1 MDCNAPIIIA
11 SIWNGGRRWDCST
24 KPEGKSR
31 TTLRPENVWEISDR
45 TAFLIAM
52 SERLC
57 AKCGEGERLSA
68 LSPKERTTY
77 AVDAFQREVSNGGF
91 EQYLC
96 NSSGAL
102 AGELLDAL
110 RAVGAE
116 IYRPALAALPAA
128 WLEDE
133 EERRALRDEVLTERV
148 SERLD
153 QRDQRFYECSDDLE
167 ELLYRCIVQ
176 NWRSFE

>member
-1 MDCNAPIIIA
+1 MGLLDKIRRKIA
-11 SIWNGGRRWDCST
+11 DDAAAQQ
-24 KPEGKSR
+24 P
-31 TTLRPENVWEISDR
+31 RPENVWEISDR

-52 SERLC
+52 SKRLC

-68 LSPKERTTY
+68 LSPEERTTY

-116 IYRPALAALPAA
+116 RVAEIYRPALAVYPGGWPA
-128 WLEDE
+128 DE
-133 EERRALRDEVLTERV
+133 EERRALLDEALTERV
-148 SERLD
+148 SDLVD
-153 QRDQRFYECSDDLE
+153 QCDERFYECSDDLE
-167 ELLYRCIVQ
+167 QLLYHCIVQ
-176 NWRSFE
+176 NRRSFE

>member
-1 MDCNAPIIIA
+1 MGLFDKIRRKTACNYTAA
-11 SIWNGGRRWDCST
+11 RR
-24 KPEGKSR
+24 P
-31 TTLRPENVWEISDR
+31 RPEDVWEISDR

-52 SERLC
+52 SERLWE
-57 AKCGEGERLSA
+57 KCGEGERLSA
-68 LSPKERTTY
+68 LSPEERTTY

-116 IYRPALAALPAA
+116 RVAEIYRPALAALLTA

-153 QRDQRFYECSDDLE
+153 QCDQRFYECSGDLE
-167 ELLYRCIVQ
+167 QLLYHCIVQ
-176 NWRSFE
+176 NRRSFE

>member
-1 MDCNAPIIIA
+1 MGLLDKTRRKIA
-11 SIWNGGRRWDCST
+11 GDAAAQQ
-24 KPEGKSR
+24 P
-31 TTLRPENVWEISDR
+31 RPEDVWEISNR

-116 IYRPALAALPAA
+116 RVAEIYRQALAALLIHGSRTRKSAENC
-128 WLEDE
+128 W
-133 EERRALRDEVLTERV
+133 T
-148 SERLD
+148 
-153 QRDQRFYECSDDLE
+153 
-167 ELLYRCIVQ
+167 RC
-176 NWRSFE
+176 

>member
-1 MDCNAPIIIA
+1 MGLLDKTRRKNADDA
-11 SIWNGGRRWDCST
+11 AAGERLGDFVQNGVSHRHER
-24 KPEGKSR
+24 K
-31 TTLRPENVWEISDR
+31 TLREMR
-45 TAFLIAM
+45 
-52 SERLC
+52 
-57 AKCGEGERLSA
+57 GEGERLSA
-68 LSPKERTTY
+68 LLPEERTTY

-116 IYRPALAALPAA
+116 RVAEIYRPALAALLTA

-133 EERRALRDEVLTERV
+133 EE
-148 SERLD
+148 
-153 QRDQRFYECSDDLE
+153 
-167 ELLYRCIVQ
+167 
-176 NWRSFE
+176 

>member
-1 MDCNAPIIIA
+1 MGLFDKIRRENADDAAARQP
-11 SIWNGGRRWDCST
+11 
-24 KPEGKSR
+24 
-31 TTLRPENVWEISDR
+31 RPEDVWKISDR

-68 LSPKERTTY
+68 LSPEERTTY

-116 IYRPALAALPAA
+116 RVAEIYRPALARFQPHGPRTRKSA
-128 WLEDE
+128 
-133 EERRALRDEVLTERV
+133 ERCWTK
-148 SERLD
+148 
-153 QRDQRFYECSDDLE
+153 C
-167 ELLYRCIVQ
+167 
-176 NWRSFE
+176 

>member
-1 MDCNAPIIIA
+1 M
-11 SIWNGGRRWDCST
+11 
-24 KPEGKSR
+24 
-31 TTLRPENVWEISDR
+31 LRPENVWEISNR

-102 AGELLDAL
+102 AGELLGAL

-116 IYRPALAALPAA
+116 IYRPALAALLTV

-153 QRDQRFYECSDDLE
+153 QCDERFYECSGDLE

-176 NWRSFE
+176 NRRSFE

>member
-1 MDCNAPIIIA
+1 MGLLDKIRRKIA
-11 SIWNGGRRWDCST
+11 DDVAAQQ
-24 KPEGKSR
+24 P
-31 TTLRPENVWEISDR
+31 RPEDVWEISDR

-68 LSPKERTTY
+68 LSPEERTTY

-116 IYRPALAALPAA
+116 RVAEIYRPALAALLTV

-133 EERRALRDEVLTERV
+133 EERRKLLDEVLTERV

-153 QRDQRFYECSDDLE
+153 QCDERFYECSGDLE
-167 ELLYRCIVQ
+167 ESLYRCTVQ

>member
-1 MDCNAPIIIA
+1 MGLFDKIRRKTACNYTAA
-11 SIWNGGRRWDCST
+11 RR
-24 KPEGKSR
+24 P
-31 TTLRPENVWEISDR
+31 RPEDVWEISDR

-52 SERLC
+52 SERLWE
-57 AKCGEGERLSA
+57 KCGEGERLSA
-68 LSPKERTTY
+68 LSPEERTAY
-77 AVDAFQREVSNGGF
+77 AVDAFQREVNNGGF

-116 IYRPALAALPAA
+116 RVAEIYRPALAALLTV

-133 EERRALRDEVLTERV
+133 EERRKLLDEVLTERV

-153 QRDQRFYECSDDLE
+153 QCDERFYECSDDLE
-167 ELLYRCIVQ
+167 QLLYHCIVQ
-176 NWRSFE
+176 NRRSFE

>member
-1 MDCNAPIIIA
+1 MGLFDRIRRKT
-11 SIWNGGRRWDCST
+11 GGKDAANRQ
-24 KPEGKSR
+24 
-31 TTLRPENVWEISDR
+31 LRSEDVWEISDR

-52 SERLC
+52 SEKLC
-57 AKCGEGERLSA
+57 GKCGNGERLSA
-68 LSPKERTTY
+68 LSPEERTAY
-77 AVDAFQREVSNGGF
+77 AVDAFQREVNNGGF

-128 WLEDE
+128 WPADE
-133 EERRALRDEVLTERV
+133 EERRKLLDDVLTERV

-153 QRDQRFYECSDDLE
+153 QCDQRFYECSGDLE
-167 ELLYRCIVQ
+167 QSLYRCIVQ
-176 NWRSFE
+176 NWRNFE

>member
-1 MDCNAPIIIA
+1 MRSTHFSARSATAA
-11 SIWNGGRRWDCST
+11 SSNI
-24 KPEGKSR
+24 
-31 TTLRPENVWEISDR
+31 
-45 TAFLIAM
+45 
-52 SERLC
+52 C
-57 AKCGEGERLSA
+57 A
-68 LSPKERTTY
+68 
-77 AVDAFQREVSNGGF
+77 
-91 EQYLC
+91 

-116 IYRPALAALPAA
+116 IYRPALAALLTA

-153 QRDQRFYECSDDLE
+153 QCDERFYECSGDLE
-167 ELLYRCIVQ
+167 QLLYLCIVQ
-176 NWRSFE
+176 NRRSFE

>member
-1 MDCNAPIIIA
+1 MGLFDKIRRKTACNYTAA
-11 SIWNGGRRWDCST
+11 RR
-24 KPEGKSR
+24 P
-31 TTLRPENVWEISDR
+31 RPEDVWEISDR

-57 AKCGEGERLSA
+57 AKCGESERLSA

-102 AGELLDAL
+102 AGELRDAL
-110 RAVGAE
+110 RAVGAERVAE

-133 EERRALRDEVLTERV
+133 EERRKLLDKVLTGRV
-148 SERLD
+148 LERLD
-153 QRDQRFYECSDDLE
+153 QCDERFYECSGDLE
-167 ELLYRCIVQ
+167 QLLYRCIVQ

>member
-1 MDCNAPIIIA
+1 MGLLDKIRRKIA
-11 SIWNGGRRWDCST
+11 GDAAARQ
-24 KPEGKSR
+24 P
-31 TTLRPENVWEISDR
+31 RPENVWEISDR

-68 LSPKERTTY
+68 LSLEERTTY

-110 RAVGAE
+110 RAVGTE
-116 IYRPALAALPAA
+116 IYRPTPAALPAA
-128 WLEDE
+128 WPADE
-133 EERRALRDEVLTERV
+133 EERRKLLDEVLTERV

-153 QRDQRFYECSDDLE
+153 QCDQRFYECSGDLE
-167 ELLYRCIVQ
+167 QSLYRCIVQ
-176 NWRSFE
+176 NWRNFE

>member
-1 MDCNAPIIIA
+1 MGLLDKIRRKIADNAVARQP
-11 SIWNGGRRWDCST
+11 
-24 KPEGKSR
+24 
-31 TTLRPENVWEISDR
+31 RPEDFWEISDR

-68 LSPKERTTY
+68 LSPEERTTY

-110 RAVGAE
+110 RAVGTE
-116 IYRPALAALPAA
+116 IYRPTPAALPAA
-128 WLEDE
+128 WPADE
-133 EERRALRDEVLTERV
+133 EERRKLLDEVLTERV
-148 SERLD
+148 SEMFD
-153 QRDQRFYECSDDLE
+153 QCDQRFYECSGDLE
-167 ELLYRCIVQ
+167 QSLYRCIVQ
-176 NWRSFE
+176 NWRNFE

>member
-1 MDCNAPIIIA
+1 MGLLDKTRRKIA
-11 SIWNGGRRWDCST
+11 DDAAARQ
-24 KPEGKSR
+24 P
-31 TTLRPENVWEISDR
+31 RPEDVWEISDR
-45 TAFLIAM
+45 IAFLIAM
-52 SERLC
+52 SERLWE
-57 AKCGEGERLSA
+57 KCGEGERLSA
-68 LSPKERTTY
+68 LSPEERTAY

-116 IYRPALAALPAA
+116 IYRPALAALLTA

-133 EERRALRDEVLTERV
+133 EERRALRDEVLTGRV
-148 SERLD
+148 LERLD
-153 QRDQRFYECSDDLE
+153 QCDQRFYECSDDLE
-167 ELLYRCIVQ
+167 QLLYRCIVQ
-176 NWRSFE
+176 NRRSFE

>member
-1 MDCNAPIIIA
+1 
-11 SIWNGGRRWDCST
+11 
-24 KPEGKSR
+24 
-31 TTLRPENVWEISDR
+31 
-45 TAFLIAM
+45 M

-68 LSPKERTTY
+68 LSPEERTTY

-116 IYRPALAALPAA
+116 IYRPALAALLTHGSRSRKSA
-128 WLEDE
+128 
-133 EERRALRDEVLTERV
+133 ERCGTK
-148 SERLD
+148 
-153 QRDQRFYECSDDLE
+153 C
-167 ELLYRCIVQ
+167 
-176 NWRSFE
+176 

>member
-1 MDCNAPIIIA
+1 MRSTPFSARSTTAA
-11 SIWNGGRRWDCST
+11 SSNI
-24 KPEGKSR
+24 
-31 TTLRPENVWEISDR
+31 
-45 TAFLIAM
+45 
-52 SERLC
+52 C
-57 AKCGEGERLSA
+57 A
-68 LSPKERTTY
+68 
-77 AVDAFQREVSNGGF
+77 
-91 EQYLC
+91 

-116 IYRPALAALPAA
+116 RVAEIYRPALAVYPGGWPA
-128 WLEDE
+128 DE

-153 QRDQRFYECSDDLE
+153 QRDQRFHECSGDLE

>member
-1 MDCNAPIIIA
+1 MGLFDKIRRKTACNYTAA
-11 SIWNGGRRWDCST
+11 RR
-24 KPEGKSR
+24 P
-31 TTLRPENVWEISDR
+31 RPEDVWEISDR

-52 SERLC
+52 SERLWE
-57 AKCGEGERLSA
+57 KCGEGERLSA
-68 LSPKERTTY
+68 LSPEERTTY

-91 EQYLC
+91 AQYLC

-116 IYRPALAALPAA
+116 IYRPALAALLTA

-133 EERRALRDEVLTERV
+133 EERRKLLDEVLTERV

-153 QRDQRFYECSDDLE
+153 QCDERFYECSGDLE
-167 ELLYRCIVQ
+167 QLLYRCIVQ
-176 NWRSFE
+176 NRRSFE

>member
-1 MDCNAPIIIA
+1 MGLLDKIRRKIA
-11 SIWNGGRRWDCST
+11 DDAAARQ
-24 KPEGKSR
+24 P
-31 TTLRPENVWEISDR
+31 RPEDAWEISDR
-45 TAFLIAM
+45 TVFLIAM

-68 LSPKERTTY
+68 LSPEERTTY

-153 QRDQRFYECSDDLE
+153 QRDQRFHECSGDLE

>member
-1 MDCNAPIIIA
+1 MGLLDKTRRKIA
-11 SIWNGGRRWDCST
+11 DDAAARQ
-24 KPEGKSR
+24 
-31 TTLRPENVWEISDR
+31 LRPEDVWEISDR

-68 LSPKERTTY
+68 LSPEERTTY
-77 AVDAFQREVSNGGF
+77 AVDAFQHEVSNGGF

-116 IYRPALAALPAA
+116 IYCPALAALLTA

-133 EERRALRDEVLTERV
+133 EERRALLDEVLTERV

-153 QRDQRFYECSDDLE
+153 QCDERFYECSGDLE
-167 ELLYRCIVQ
+167 
-176 NWRSFE
+176 